1 MKLYLIGFITSTC
14 MCISLFFYYNSK
26 KELNIQS
33 LNNNIIINGKF
44 GKTVI
49 EGGQI
54 KFYNNDG
61 EQLAIIGNN
70 ENLNGEIILFNKS
83 GHKIVNLGAHYGDG
97 MSGNGILNI
106 NNESGEYGW
115 SVIGKV
121 SSEHYK

>member
-14 MCISLFFYYNSK
+14 MCICLFFYYNSK

-83 GHKIVNLGAHYGDG
+83 GHEIVNLGAHYGDG

-106 NNESGEYGW
+106 NNENGEYGW